1 VVEQERSTPDEKR
14 ADAGRAD
21 GNRTDGTT
29 RIVQRNPVPSLLESL
44 NRDYLDPG
52 YAAAAK
58 RKAAGNAAGPQGTK
72 SRSIALVVACVILG
86 LLFGISAVNTEDNE
100 PRAEK
105 TRSALLEDIERA
117 EQQQS
122 ALASSAAELAG
133 QLRATQSDLGA
144 AGPLETVAALENAGQ
159 ITAVTGQGLRI
170 VINEAPADASNPTS
184 GGVILD
190 RDVQLLVND
199 LWASGAEA
207 ISIGGVRLQPRS
219 AIRQAGGSI
228 LVDNR
233 PVFWPITIEAVG
245 DSSGMQVKLI
255 GSPGYGRFSSFEQL
269 YDIEFDM
276 TAQNNL
282 ALPAGSGADLL
293 FARPPAAAT
302 PEAPVSASVAA
313 EPAATTGESGQNAE
327 PTG

>member
-1 VVEQERSTPDEKR
+1 M
-14 ADAGRAD
+14 
-21 GNRTDGTT
+21 
-29 RIVQRNPVPSLLESL
+29 
-44 NRDYLDPG
+44 
-52 YAAAAK
+52 
-58 RKAAGNAAGPQGTK
+58 
-72 SRSIALVVACVILG
+72 
-86 LLFGISAVNTEDNE
+86 GISAVNTEDNE

-105 TRSALLEDIERA
+105 TRSALLEDINHA

-144 AGPLETVAALENAGQ
+144 AGPLQTVAALENAGQ
-159 ITAVTGQGLRI
+159 ITAVTGPGLRI
-170 VINEAPADASNPTS
+170 VINEAPADSSNAAS

-233 PVFWPITIEAVG
+233 PVFWPITIEAIG

-255 GSPGYGRFSSFEQL
+255 GSPGYGRFSSFAQL

-293 FARPPAAAT
+293 FARPPTTAT
-302 PEAPVSASVAA
+302 PEASVSASVAA
-313 EPAATTGESGQNAE
+313 EPAVTTGESGQNAE